1 MTYNNTDNKFKK
13 EFGMKLFILFIL
25 IITTMNAIDLKPWNG
40 KIEKLSDEE
49 RHVIINKGTER
60 PFSGKYTDEKSQ
72 GIYTCKLCGAE
83 LYNSKDKFDSHC
95 GWPSFDDAIQG
106 AVKRVPDADGR
117 RVEIVCA
124 NCGAHLGHVFEGEG
138 FTQKNT
144 RHCVN
149 SISLN
154 LEKKQDAKDSS
165 LSYAYFA
172 GGCFWGVEY
181 YLQKLKGVKE
191 VISGFMG
198 GHVKNPTYYDVVR
211 KNTGHLEVVK
221 VVYDKNIISYEELAK
236 VFFEIHDPTQING
249 QGPDIGEQYHSAV
262 FVNNEDEKNT
272 VVKLITKLET
282 NGYKVATKIL
292 NKSEFYEADESH
304 QNYYDKKGSTPY
316 CHGYTKRF

>member
-1 MTYNNTDNKFKK
+1 MTYNDTDDKFKK

-25 IITTMNAIDLKPWNG
+25 IITTMNAIDLKPWSG
-40 KIEKLSDEE
+40 KIEKLSEEE

-72 GIYTCKLCGAE
+72 GVYTCKLCGAE

-95 GWPSFDDAIQG
+95 GWPSFDDAIEG
-106 AVKRVPDADGR
+106 AVKRVLDADGR

-154 LEKKQDAKDSS
+154 LEKKQDAKDNS

-211 KNTGHLEVVK
+211 KNTGHLEAVK

-236 VFFEIHDPTQING
+236 VFFEIHDPTQVNG

-272 VVKLITKLET
+272 VVKLIAKLEA
-282 NGYKVATKIL
+282 NRYKIATKVL